1 MKKFFIVSLLIAMF
15 GAFNNCYAQSQTQ
28 KAGSEKGVLV
38 SGSISLCTYDRACLI
53 TDNDMQLWT
62 QKFEVSYDS
71 SVKRYGV
78 YIKCHGDII
87 NLDIKYTGNNDGVH
101 SYKGTDLM
109 TGRQVVV
116 MTKQK
121 LSSYLRNNGV
131 NYPSEVESSKGIIV
145 TVPSTYTVFSIV
157 SMKNK

>member
-1 MKKFFIVSLLIAMF
+1 MF
-15 GAFNNCYAQSQTQ
+15 GAFNNGYAQSKTQ
-28 KAGSEKGVLV
+28 KANSEKGVLI
-38 SGSISLCTYDRACLI
+38 SGSTSLCTYDRACLI

-87 NLDIKYTGNNDGVH
+87 NLDIKYAGNNEGIH

-131 NYPSEVESSKGIIV
+131 NDPDKVESEEGIIV
-145 TVPSTYTVFSIV
+145 TVPSTYTVFSV
-157 SMKNK
+157 VPLKNR